1 MTEPVDH
8 PDHRPDPLRR
18 LGNHPMPPDAL
29 EDRVVSSLRGRGALR
44 TSPGRWSRA
53 LYGAGLLA
61 ASLAAFLVGRGTGPA
76 TPVPADPRWMLLLY
90 EDESFQGPAPGREA
104 DYVEEYRH
112 WAGALRGQ
120 GAFVDG
126 AELGSGGGLLEAGGR
141 LAPGETVVPGAGR
154 LTGYFVISAPS
165 LDAAAA
171 LAATSPHLAHR
182 GRIAIRPLGAS

>member
-1 MTEPVDH
+1 
-8 PDHRPDPLRR
+8 
-18 LGNHPMPPDAL
+18 MPPTAL

-44 TSPGRWSRA
+44 TFPGRWSRA

-61 ASLAAFLVGRGTGPA
+61 ASLAAFFVGRGTGPA
-76 TPVPADPRWMLLLY
+76 RPIPTDPRWMLLLY

-104 DYVEEYRH
+104 DYVEEYRR
-112 WAGALRGQ
+112 WAGALQGQ

-126 AELGSGGGLLEAGGR
+126 AELGSGGGVLEAGGQ
-141 LAPGETVVPGAGR
+141 LAPGETLVAGAGR

-165 LDAAAA
+165 LDAAAT

-182 GRIAIRPLGAS
+182 GRIAIRPLGGS